1 MEMHGCNTR
10 SAVDFTRD
18 TPSVALRKP
27 IVKFI
32 LIFDFCMQRVERPT
46 KKEKNWNEKLK
57 IKH

>member
-46 KKEKNWNEKLK
+46 KKEKK
-57 IKH
+57 IEMRN